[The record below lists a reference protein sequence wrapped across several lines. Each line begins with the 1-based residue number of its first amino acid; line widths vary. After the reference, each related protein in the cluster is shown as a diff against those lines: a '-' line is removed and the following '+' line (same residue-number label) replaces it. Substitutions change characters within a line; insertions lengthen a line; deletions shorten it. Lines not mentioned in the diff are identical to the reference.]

1 MTDPLGSGQSA
12 TGDAGQSAG
21 NADPGAANAG
31 ASGQSAAGTTGTTT
45 TDSGQST
52 VSRAEFDQLR
62 AQLAAADKKR
72 AEAEQAHAQ
81 LRDKDMPAL
90 QKAERDLQV
99 ATAALAERDAVIA
112 NQRLELAFYADN
124 TRDWHNPGAAL
135 ALLDRAKITV
145 DQEGKV
151 MGMKDALTALATA
164 HPYLLKPAPA
174 GDANG
179 GTGQQAPPAGPGTG
193 PANGGI
199 APQAG
204 TKPSQ
209 ADLAKRFP
217 ALRQRLG

>member
-12 TGDAGQSAG
+12 TGEAGQSAG
-21 NADPGAANAG
+21 SADPGAANAG
-31 ASGQSAAGTTGTTT
+31 ASGQSAAGTTGTTA
-45 TDSGQST
+45 TDGGQST

-72 AEAEQAHAQ
+72 ADAEAAHAQ

-99 ATAALAERDAVIA
+99 ATATLAERDAVITQ
-112 NQRLELAFYADN
+112 QRVEIAFLTDN
-124 TRDWHNPGAAL
+124 TREWHNPGAAL
-135 ALLDRAKITV
+135 QLLDRSKITV
-145 DQEGKV
+145 DADGKV

-179 GTGQQAPPAGPGTG
+179 GTGQQAPPAGPGTA

-199 APQAG
+199 APQSG
-204 TKPSQ
+204 TKPTV
-209 ADLAKRFP
+209 ADLGKRFP
-217 ALRQRLG
+217 ALRQRY